1 MTSRVRGLS
10 DIAGETALIAG
21 GGRAILLQVANP
33 AVGRGV
39 AEHSD
44 FYNRPLNRL
53 TATLTFIY
61 AVTYGSEE
69 EVAFVRRRVNHA
81 HVPVHGTGDGNSDGD
96 GDGDGDG
103 HDDATGAPAY
113 DAFDPQ
119 LQLWVAATLYETAIT
134 LYERIFGPI
143 EEVVAERIY
152 REYAV
157 LGTALQMQPELWPA
171 SRAEFR
177 QYWSEQIGQLVVDDT
192 IRHVAGQ
199 LLHPATLPIV
209 LRPFMP
215 SVRLITAG
223 LLDDN
228 LRHQFRIPWSD
239 RRQHRYDRLLNTMG
253 AILPRLPGRIRH
265 VLRDY
270 YLRSLRKDIA
280 AESRLS

>member
-1 MTSRVRGLS
+1 MASRVRGLS

-61 AVTYGSEE
+61 AVTYGSED

-81 HVPVHGTGDGNSDGD
+81 HVPVHSTGNDTGNSKSDGD
-96 GDGDGDG
+96 S
-103 HDDATGAPAY
+103 HDDTGTGAPAY

-134 LYERIFGPI
+134 LYERIFGSI

-157 LGTALQMQPELWPA
+157 LGTALQMPPELWPA

-177 QYWSEQIGQLVVDDT
+177 RYWSEQIGLLAVDDT
-192 IRHVAGQ
+192 IRHVADQ
-199 LLHPATLPIV
+199 LLRPATLPIV

-239 RRQHRYDRLLNTMG
+239 RRQRRYDRLLNTMG
-253 AILPRLPGRIRH
+253 AILPHLPGRMRH

-270 YLRSLRKDIA
+270 YLRGLRKDIA
-280 AESRLS
+280 AESRST